1 MGYMIF
7 IGAFALLGILVAYFA
22 KKRPIAITV
31 IFGFLGGIAW
41 YAFASTFALTGL
53 TTIAAMDILRMF
65 TYLSF
70 MVLGAIIFSVFW
82 VATSG
87 MDAHSV
93 SEQIHSTG
101 MQIPGY
107 RRDVR
112 IIESVLGKYIMP
124 LAVLGAV
131 AVGALAAFADFTN
144 ALGTGTGIL
153 LSTLIIYNLYE
164 DIAAKHMED
173 MHPAIRKI
181 MGG

>member
-1 MGYMIF
+1 
-7 IGAFALLGILVAYFA
+7 
-22 KKRPIAITV
+22 
-31 IFGFLGGIAW
+31 
-41 YAFASTFALTGL
+41 
-53 TTIAAMDILRMF
+53 MDLLRMF
-65 TYLSF
+65 TYLAFLVGGS
-70 MVLGAIIFSVFW
+70 VIFSIFW
-82 VATSG
+82 VTTAG
-87 MDAHSV
+87 MDARSV

-124 LAVLGAV
+124 LAVLGAM
-131 AVGALAAFADFTN
+131 AVGALAAYADFTN

-153 LSTLIIYNLYE
+153 LSTLIIYNMYE

-181 MGG
+181 IGKNA